1 MASVEVGE
9 CWLALGWYWSLVSQ
23 WFGSNGEAFV
33 PSSVDPFVTEKEPFW
48 VGWREWRGEWYQIE
62 KLKCVLKKK
71 IIIFIIYEIV
81 CREKILVRRICWI
94 LFLSRW
100 FVGSFYR
107 VDVSLWWVLSW
118 VGMKT
123 CFTAQVQTD
132 PMRSGIWNLMT
143 LDGNEMRVISE
154 CYRIASWDVVWKK

>member
-23 WFGSNGEAFV
+23 WAWPYFSQNWYGDWWFGSNGEAFV
-33 PSSVDPFVTEKEPFW
+33 PSPVDPFVTEKEPFW
-48 VGWREWRGEWYQIE
+48 VGWREWRGEWYRIE

-94 LFLSRW
+94 LLSSGC
-100 FVGSFYR
+100 FIMVS
-107 VDVSLWWVLSW
+107 DVMGWHEDMLHSPSS
-118 VGMKT
+118 
-123 CFTAQVQTD
+123 D
-132 PMRSGIWNLMT
+132 RSDEEWNLKSN
-143 LDGNEMRVISE
+143 D
-154 CYRIASWDVVWKK
+154 AWWKWDESD